1 MDLTVR
7 LEVFEGPL
15 DLLLHLLS
23 KNKVNIYD
31 IPIVEIT
38 EQYLAAVRGMQQE
51 DMDLMSQFLV
61 MAATLLDIKA
71 RYLLPKEE
79 PEDGEEEDPRAELAE
94 RLLEYKMYR
103 SLAQDLADRMEDAE
117 KAFYKPRTLPAE
129 VLEYE
134 PPINLDELTA
144 GVDLTR
150 MQAVFESVLRRKE
163 DRRDPVRSG
172 FREIK
177 KEEISVEEKMTSLE
191 AVFESKNR
199 VSFRELLDQPESR
212 TEVVVTFLAILEWM
226 KQGRLYAFQEE
237 TGGEILLERRDPR

>member
-1 MDLTVR
+1 MDLNVR

-15 DLLLHLLS
+15 DLLLHLLA

-38 EQYLAAVRGMQQE
+38 DQYFACIREMPQE
-51 DMDLMSQFLV
+51 NLDLMSEFLV

-79 PEDGEEEDPRAELAE
+79 TGEEEEEDPRAELAE

-103 SLAQDLADRMEDAE
+103 SLALDLADRMEEADRIC
-117 KAFYKPRTLPAE
+117 YKTRTLPAG

-134 PPINLDELTA
+134 PPVNLDELTA
-144 GVDLTR
+144 GLDLDR
-150 MQAVFESVLRRKE
+150 MRAVFEAVLRRKE
-163 DRRDPVRSG
+163 ERRDPVRSG
-172 FREIK
+172 FREIR
-177 KEEISVEEKMTSLE
+177 KEEISVEEKMASLE
-191 AVFESKNR
+191 AIFASKR
-199 VSFRELLDQPESR
+199 SVSFAGLLTRQDSR
-212 TEVVVTFLAILEWM
+212 IEVVVTFLAVLEWI

-237 TGGEILLERRDPR
+237 NGGAIRLERRDPR